1 MKCNAFTKYFFL
13 TLFSKSKNCF
23 KYKNVNNRAT
33 RAASE
38 ANQRIKF
45 RDKEMDYKRKKVVGV
60 GGRAILRTAD
70 CRKK

>member
-45 RDKEMDYKRKKVVGV
+45 RDKEMYYKREK
-60 GGRAILRTAD
+60 GGGGGWKSHFED
-70 CRKK
+70 C